1 MKKRPTPIISICWL
15 LFSLITSVMILYASW
30 DHNPQGEFHEGDV
43 IYWSEWLPLGSIS
56 FFMTGGFIPLI
67 RLFYCLFKYK

>member
-1 MKKRPTPIISICWL
+1 
-15 LFSLITSVMILYASW
+15 MILYASW

-43 IYWSEWLPLGSIS
+43 IYWSEWLPLGGIS

-67 RLFYCLFKYK
+67 RLFSCLFKRK